1 MNKQLNINN
10 NIKDYINRGKVN
22 NLNDCTLLAL
32 RASIG
37 KLFQRVMELGTKE
50 D

>member
-1 MNKQLNINN
+1 MNKQFNINN
-10 NIKDYINRGKVN
+10 NTNDYINRGKV
-22 NLNDCTLLAL
+22 NDCTLLAL